1 VQLVKPSPAGEL
13 FALSPDAIAPCEACA
28 LLLGAMVDIVR
39 ELTRCPLTT
48 I

>member
-1 VQLVKPSPAGEL
+1 LSAAG
-13 FALSPDAIAPCEACA
+13 IAPLEACA

-39 ELTRCPLTT
+39 EVTVCSLTT